1 MALYQ
6 IVMDTNVFVAALR
19 SRRGASYRLLT
30 LVDSGKFE
38 INISI
43 PLVVEYEDVAKR
55 MGDELAL
62 TAKDIDDILDYLCK
76 VGNHREVY
84 YLWRPFLKDAKD
96 DMVLELAMVS
106 NADFIVTYNGSDFQG
121 VEVFG
126 IRVTTAKGFLQEIGE
141 IA

>member
-1 MALYQ
+1 MSVYQ
-6 IVMDTNVFVAALR
+6 IVMDTNVFVSALR
-19 SRRGASYRLLT
+19 SRQGASYRLLS
-30 LVDSGKFE
+30 LIDSGKFE

-55 MGDELAL
+55 LLDDLAL
-62 TAKDIDDILDYLCK
+62 TSTDIDDILDYICK

-106 NADFIVTYNGSDFQG
+106 NADFIVTYNESDFRG
-121 VEVFG
+121 VEAFG
-126 IRVTTAKGFLQEIGE
+126 IRVLTAKAFLQEIGE
-141 IA
+141 IS